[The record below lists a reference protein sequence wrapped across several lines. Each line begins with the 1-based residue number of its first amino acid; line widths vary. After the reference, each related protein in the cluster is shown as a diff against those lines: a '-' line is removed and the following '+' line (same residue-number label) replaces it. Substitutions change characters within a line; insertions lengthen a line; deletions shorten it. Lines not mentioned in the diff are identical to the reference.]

1 MTFTQTQTQTK
12 TPKIRDFEISKNS
25 ECSECSETA
34 PNKKGG

>member
-25 ECSECSETA
+25 ECSETA